1 MDELKG
7 KAFNLKDEIA
17 YADGAVISKTLLKK
31 ESGNIT
37 LFSFDKGQGLSEH
50 TSPFDAV
57 VQVVEGEGA
66 FIIDGEMK
74 TAKEGEMIIMPASE
88 PTLMMAPSP
97 ASRRYGRASRVM
109 TIGAFRFTSTI
120 IAISTAATDSK
131 SPRA

>member
-31 ESGNIT
+31 ETGNIT

-66 FIIDGEMK
+66 FIIDGDMK
-74 TAKEGEMIIMPASE
+74 TAKEGEMIIMPANIPHDVQAAEQPFKMLLTMIRSE
-88 PTLMMAPSP
+88 T
-97 ASRRYGRASRVM
+97 
-109 TIGAFRFTSTI
+109 
-120 IAISTAATDSK
+120 
-131 SPRA
+131 

>member
-31 ESGNIT
+31 ETGNIT

-57 VQVVEGEGA
+57 VQVVDGEGA

-74 TAKEGEMIIMPASE
+74 TAKEGEMIIMPANIPHDVQAAEQPFKMLLTMIRSE
-88 PTLMMAPSP
+88 T
-97 ASRRYGRASRVM
+97 
-109 TIGAFRFTSTI
+109 
-120 IAISTAATDSK
+120 
-131 SPRA
+131 

>member
-1 MDELKG
+1 MDNLKG
-7 KAFNLKDEIA
+7 KVLNLKDEIA

-66 FIIDGEMK
+66 FIIDGKMT
-74 TAKEGEMIIMPASE
+74 TAGEGEMIIMPANISHDVQAAEQPFKMLLTMIRSE
-88 PTLMMAPSP
+88 T
-97 ASRRYGRASRVM
+97 
-109 TIGAFRFTSTI
+109 
-120 IAISTAATDSK
+120 
-131 SPRA
+131 